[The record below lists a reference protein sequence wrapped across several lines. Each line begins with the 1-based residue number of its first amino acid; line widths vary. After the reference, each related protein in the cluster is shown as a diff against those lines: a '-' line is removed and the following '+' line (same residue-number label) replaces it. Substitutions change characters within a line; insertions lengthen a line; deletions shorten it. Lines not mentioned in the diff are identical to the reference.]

1 MPSTTSTRWNRD
13 LEGEKN
19 YENQEEEKVP
29 KGTCEW
35 SDEGADMCGCP
46 VSFFDPDAPL
56 SRFCT
61 IPRDWWERLNNAEIG
76 GVCIMTFLKS

>member
-1 MPSTTSTRWNRD
+1 MKTKRKKSP
-13 LEGEKN
+13 E
-19 YENQEEEKVP
+19 

-56 SRFCT
+56 SQFCAIHAT
-61 IPRDWWERLNNAEIG
+61 EWERLNNAKLVE
-76 GVCIMTFLKS
+76 FAS